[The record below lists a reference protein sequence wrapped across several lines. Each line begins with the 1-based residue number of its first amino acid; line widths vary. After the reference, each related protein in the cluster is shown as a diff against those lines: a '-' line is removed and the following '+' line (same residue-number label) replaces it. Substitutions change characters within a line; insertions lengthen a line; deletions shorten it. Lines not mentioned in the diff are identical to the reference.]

1 MKRQYQLPEHVRV
14 ISARDGIVE
23 VESTDFTTELMDRL
37 DVMANRLA
45 DELDLPEELVH
56 ARMRGTV
63 DELVVMTLFNGTRD
77 VTTTVAQKRLD

>member
-23 VESTDFTTELMDRL
+23 VESSDFSDELMDRL
-37 DVMANRLA
+37 DVMTNRLA
-45 DELDLPEELVH
+45 EELDLPGELVH
-56 ARMRGTV
+56 ARLRGTV

>member
-23 VESTDFTTELMDRL
+23 VESTDFSTELMDRL
-37 DVMANRLA
+37 DVMTNRLA
-45 DELDLPEELVH
+45 EELDLPVELVH